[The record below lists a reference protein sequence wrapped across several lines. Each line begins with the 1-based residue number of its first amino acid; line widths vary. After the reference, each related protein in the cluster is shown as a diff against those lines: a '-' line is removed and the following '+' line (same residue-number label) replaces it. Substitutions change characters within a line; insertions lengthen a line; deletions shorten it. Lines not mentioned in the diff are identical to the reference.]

1 MEIRRIESF
10 MAVAELGSFSAASAR
25 LHRSQSAVS
34 THVQQLEE
42 ELGVR
47 LFDRTTRRVTP
58 TVEGRLLLGRCRTA
72 MLELRSAAK
81 ELGEHS
87 GLRRGHV
94 SIGTVPS
101 VSSHRLP
108 AVLAAF
114 KHRYPGVTIEL
125 HEGSV
130 SRIQDDLH
138 QRVTDFAIGP
148 RFGASRDLAYQPIF
162 IDPFVAV
169 FPRNVATG
177 PAVSLRELAR
187 HDQLSQSSDTAVR
200 AEVELAFRKAGLEF
214 RPTIEVSHHQTLINM
229 VSAGL
234 GVALLPSICIPDG
247 ARRAYKVVPLRAK
260 KVRREICIVTL
271 RGKILSAAAAQF
283 AAMAAEML
291 QASAGLQ
298 DGPAAPGAASGTLR

>member
-58 TVEGRLLLGRCRTA
+58 TLEGRLLLGRCRTA
-72 MLELRSAAK
+72 MLELRGAAK
-81 ELGEHS
+81 ELVEHS
-87 GLRRGHV
+87 ELRRGHV

-101 VSSHRLP
+101 ISSHRLP

-114 KHRYPGVTIEL
+114 KRRYPGVTIEL

-130 SRIQDDLH
+130 SRIQDDLR
-138 QRVTDFAIGP
+138 QRLTDFAIGP
-148 RFGASRDLAYQPIF
+148 RFGVSRDLTYEPIF
-162 IDPFVAV
+162 IDRFVALL
-169 FPRNVATG
+169 PRNVVTG

-234 GVALLPSICIPDG
+234 GVALLPSICLPEG
-247 ARRAYKVVPLRAK
+247 VRRGYQVVPLRANK
-260 KVRREICIVTL
+260 LRREICVVTL
-271 RGKILSAAAAQF
+271 RGRMLSAAAAQF
-283 AAMAAEML
+283 AATAADML
-291 QASAGLQ
+291 QAAAGLENGRAVEGVA
-298 DGPAAPGAASGTLR
+298 GPLP